1 MVPEAAILVVGDDDR
16 GARPQ
21 RARLDPG
28 DQAGDVDVARE
39 HIGVTRMLVVGPLRL
54 VEGNLRQIALVDCG
68 DEVGIVLEML
78 FALRAARRKAREIV
92 EWLVVRDEIRRP
104 VLVVVDNPPLRGGL
118 LHAVLEREV
127 PRAAVPGPGN
137 ALR

>member
-1 MVPEAAILVVGDDDR
+1 MVPEAAILVVGDEDR

-68 DEVGIVLEML
+68 DEVDIVLEML

-104 VLVVVDNPPLRGGL
+104 VLVVVDNPPLRGG
-118 LHAVLEREV
+118 RSSS
-127 PRAAVPGPGN
+127 
-137 ALR
+137 